1 MQFQIISILFRN
13 YPGLELRTETGW
25 TALHS
30 AACWASHNVVGILL
44 SHGANV
50 NSHSNGDVTPL
61 HLAINNSTANLQD
74 QLITIKYLLSAP
86 GIDMSALN
94 KAGETPL
101 ALGREDLHIFFSFLI
116 QHDEPPLPSST
127 WLNIF

>member
-1 MQFQIISILFRN
+1 M
-13 YPGLELRTETGW
+13 
-25 TALHS
+25 HS
-30 AACWASHNVVGILL
+30 AACWAAHNIVGILL
-44 SHGANV
+44 SHGVDV

-61 HLAINNSTANLQD
+61 HLAINSSVADPQQ

-101 ALGREDLHIFFSFLI
+101 MLGEIL
-116 QHDEPPLPSST
+116 ST
-127 WLNIF
+127 FI